1 MKILIFDQALSF
13 GKIIFVELYRFS
25 NKVFFI
31 ISDLQLNRPIY
42 EKTSCYG
49 HFGREEFPWEVPK
62 ELNLKS
68 VKQAINGSYNGNGNA
83 NGNCNYH

>member
-1 MKILIFDQALSF
+1 MFCNKSNQSPLS
-13 GKIIFVELYRFS
+13 LS
-25 NKVFFI
+25 
-31 ISDLQLNRPIY
+31 SDLKLNQPMY

-68 VKQAINGSYNGNGNA
+68 VKHAMNGSYNGNGHI
-83 NGNCNYH
+83 NGNGNGHCNHH